1 MIIHLDADAFFASCE
16 QAADSRLRGRAV
28 AVGGVKRGIIA
39 SASYEARKMGVYT
52 PMPTAHAR
60 RICPKLIVIPGDFSK
75 YEHFSRMMFSYAYDF
90 TPDVEVGSID
100 EGYFDLRSQTKKPT
114 REIAETIRVAVAQS
128 LKLSASFGIGS
139 NKLVSQVAS
148 KLKKPGCFIEVA
160 GGTERGFLAPL
171 PNRWLPSIGPKVGA
185 TLDAAGLKQ
194 VEQIAHTS
202 PELLA
207 YFVGGYA
214 PQLWKFAQGVDD
226 RPVIPEHPDA
236 KSYGE
241 QETFDQDVTD
251 EAFVLATLRAM
262 ADRLMAKVR
271 ADDKTIRTVTVKLR
285 YNDFDESVR
294 SRSLEEPTDIE
305 TDLYSSVAGLVTKA
319 WERRVSLRLVSL
331 KLSHVYSGIFRHE
344 LALTTAT
351 NTYQQKKGLV
361 EAIDLLRS
369 RYGTKAVMRGHDL
382 WLKRRDG
389 KPRNDLERAGGR
401 GRKPEAIHKSADTV
415 CRIRAYPLNCK
426 SYYSFGDSLLSPEQ
440 IVSLAVEAGAKAV
453 AITDPNLHGAVPFY
467 QAAIAAG
474 IKPIIG
480 AELNVKG
487 QRYLTY
493 VQNTTGY
500 RNLCYLLSQSKL
512 TTSALT
518 EYGSGLRLLPD
529 AAFPAIR
536 YLTPGEKLGYQI
548 VQSIRTLTL
557 LAEPHAEKRVGSFHV
572 PAKEEWP
579 PDTRVAEELVAGCDF
594 GFEFGKLHFPG
605 YRPEDGTTPREMLRH
620 LAFDGLR
627 WRYGE
632 QQGEHVEQLKEELT
646 IIGEVGYEEYFLTV
660 WDMLQECRRE
670 GIEWITRGSAADSL
684 VCYCLGISGVCPIRF
699 DLYFRRFLNRDRMA
713 LNKLPDIDLD
723 FPHDRKDDVVDLV
736 FRRYGTTHTAV
747 VGGFS
752 TFQARSALAEIGKV
766 LGLSDFQVRR
776 LTDQIPNVNAGYI
789 AQAVA
794 DCVETRSD
802 DFAEEPARTAVTLA
816 AMLDGFPRYPKMHPC
831 GMVLSCDPIRDHTPT
846 FTSAK
851 GYPTTHFDMDS
862 VEAVG
867 LVKLDIL
874 AQGGLAVMRDAKVM
888 IEKHGASVDLEAL
901 EPWTDPAVWDMIA
914 TGNARGVHHIES
926 PAMIT
931 LEKMCNVRDIDVLI
945 AIVSVIR
952 PGAANMNRKSDFA
965 LRAQGLQDID
975 YTHPSLERV
984 LRSTFGIVAYEE
996 HILQICEAFAAMPA
1010 GRADMLRRALVKQ
1023 KVVEVEKMRLE
1034 FWDYARRLSRTQP
1047 EIEAVWGLLFGFQ
1060 GYAFCRAHSTAYGVE
1075 AYQAAHLKH
1084 YHPAEFLAAVLTN
1097 EKGFYSPLAYTL
1109 EARRLGIC
1117 FLSPDVNASQN
1128 GFHPEYQDGKAFL
1141 RVPLWKVKELS
1152 DDAVERIEK
1161 EVRQNPF
1168 TSLADFYQRVQPTKP
1183 EAQNLIRSGAFDGFG
1198 LPRTTQFWHL
1208 QQLANWPHDGG
1219 QGMLFASADRPLQVP
1234 AATLTEPTL
1243 LDRMK
1248 DEQDL
1253 LGFTVIGHPLDL
1265 FPSIRWEKYCP
1276 IAKLSN
1282 HFGERVKIC
1291 GLTFADRIA
1300 HQEDGQPMKFVS
1312 LCDYTGFV
1320 ETELFATVYKAFGME
1335 TIKSPVI
1342 EVEGFVEPFENKKGY
1357 TLRVLKVTT
1366 P

>member
-1 MIIHLDADAFFASCE
+1 VIIHLDADAFFASVE
-16 QAADSRLRGRAV
+16 QAADPRLRGKAV
-28 AVGGVKRGIIA
+28 AVGGIKRGIIA
-39 SASYEARKMGVYT
+39 SASYEARMQGVCA
-52 PMPTAHAR
+52 PMPTAQAR

-90 TPDVEVGSID
+90 TPEVEVGSID
-100 EGYFDLRSQTKKPT
+100 EGYFDLRSQQKRPA
-114 REIAETIRVAVAQS
+114 REIADTIRQAVAQS

-139 NKLVSQVAS
+139 NKLVSQIAS
-148 KLKKPGCFIEVA
+148 KLKKPGCFIEVP

-171 PNRWLPSIGPKVGA
+171 PNRWLPSIGPKVGT

-194 VEQIAHTS
+194 VEQIAQTS
-202 PELLA
+202 PELLS

-214 PQLWKFAQGVDD
+214 PQLWKFAQGIDE
-226 RPVIPEHPDA
+226 RPIIVESPDA
-236 KSYGE
+236 QSYSE
-241 QETFDQDVTD
+241 QETFEQDVTD
-251 EAFVLATLRAM
+251 EAFVLATLRSM

-285 YNDFDESVR
+285 YNDFSESVR

-305 TDLYSSVAGLVTKA
+305 TDLYTTIAGLIAKA
-319 WERRVSLRLVSL
+319 WERRVSLRLVLL
-331 KLSHVYSGIFRHE
+331 KLSHVYSGVFRHE

-389 KPRNDLERAGGR
+389 KPRNDLDRAVGR
-401 GRKPEAIHKSADTV
+401 RKRGTAKCKAAPAFF
-415 CRIRAYPLNCK
+415 PLNCK
-426 SYYSFGDSLLSPEQ
+426 SYYSFCDSLLSPEA
-440 IVSLAVEAGAKAV
+440 IVTLAVQAGAKTVAV
-453 AITDPNLHGAVPFY
+453 TDPNLHGAVPFY
-467 QAAIAAG
+467 QAAVAAG
-474 IKPIIG
+474 IKPILG
-480 AELNVKG
+480 AELSIKG
-487 QRYLTY
+487 VRQLAY
-493 VQNTTGY
+493 VEDSTGY
-500 RNLCYLLSQSKL
+500 RNLCCLLSQPKL
-512 TTSALT
+512 TPELLEEHQKGVRLISA
-518 EYGSGLRLLPD
+518 S
-529 AAFPAIR
+529 AFPAIR
-536 YLTPGEKLGYQI
+536 YRTPAEKLGYQI

-557 LAEPHAEKRVGSFHV
+557 LADPHPDKRIGSFHF
-572 PAKEEWP
+572 PNKAEWP
-579 PDTRVAEELVAGCDF
+579 ADARAMEELVEACNF
-594 GFEFGKLHFPG
+594 RFELGKLRFPAYQPG
-605 YRPEDGTTPREMLRH
+605 DGSTPRQMLRR
-620 LAFDGLR
+620 LATEGLLR
-627 WRYGE
+627 RYVDR
-632 QQGEHVEQLKEELT
+632 QGEYARQLEEELT

-660 WDMLQECRRE
+660 WDLLQECQRQ

-723 FPHDRKDDVVDLV
+723 FAHDRKDDVVDLV
-736 FRRYGTTHTAV
+736 FRRYGTTHAAV

-776 LTDQIPNVNAGYI
+776 LTEQIPNVNAGYI

-794 DCVETRSD
+794 DCVECRNE

-831 GMVLSCDPIRDHTPT
+831 GMVLSCDPIRDHSPT

-867 LVKLDIL
+867 LVKLDLL
-874 AQGGLAVMRDAKVM
+874 AQGGLAVMCDTKAMLADRG
-888 IEKHGASVDLEAL
+888 IPIDLESL
-901 EPWTDPAVWDMIA
+901 EPWEDPAVWDMIA
-914 TGNARGVHHIES
+914 AGNVRGVHHIES

-945 AIVSVIR
+945 AVVSVIR

-965 LRAQGLQDID
+965 LRAQGLQEID

-984 LRSTFGIVAYEE
+984 LRSTFGVVAYEE
-996 HILQICEAFAAMPA
+996 HILQICEAFAHMPA
-1010 GRADMLRRALVKQ
+1010 GRADMLRRALVKERA
-1023 KVVEVEKMRLE
+1023 VEIEKMRLE
-1034 FWDYARRLSRTQP
+1034 FWDCAVRQGHP
-1047 EIEAVWGLLFGFQ
+1047 QGEIEAVWRLLFGFQ

-1075 AYQAAHLKH
+1075 AYQAAHLKR
-1084 YHPAEFLAAVLTN
+1084 YHPAEFLSAVLTH

-1109 EARRLGIC
+1109 EARRLGMG
-1117 FLSPDVNASQN
+1117 FLSPDINASRP
-1128 GFHPEYQDGKAFL
+1128 GFYPEYRDGKAFL
-1141 RVPLWKVKELS
+1141 RVPLWKIKDLS
-1152 DDAVERIEK
+1152 DGTVERIEK
-1161 EVRQNPF
+1161 GVRHNRF
-1168 TSLADFYQRVQPTKP
+1168 SSLADFYQRVCPSKT
-1183 EAQNLIRSGAFDGFG
+1183 EAQNLIRAGAFDSFG

-1208 QQLANWPHDGG
+1208 QQLADWPHEGG
-1219 QGMLFASADRPLQVP
+1219 QGTLFASADRPLHVP
-1234 AATLTEPTL
+1234 AATLTEPMM
-1243 LDRMK
+1243 LDRLK
-1248 DEQDL
+1248 DELEL
-1253 LGFTVIGHPLDL
+1253 LGFTVSGHPLDL
-1265 FPSIRWEKYCP
+1265 FPTISWECYCP
-1276 IAKLSN
+1276 IAELGK
-1282 HFGERVKIC
+1282 HFGERVKVC

-1300 HQEDGQPMKFVS
+1300 YQVDGQPMKFVS
-1312 LCDYTGFV
+1312 LCDYSGFV

-1342 EVEGFVEPFENKKGY
+1342 EMEGFVEPFENKLGY
-1357 TLRVLKVTT
+1357 TLRVLKVTK